1 MLFAKTGIPYAF
13 FVIYLRYP
21 YKSKW

>member
-1 MLFAKTGIPYAF
+1 MLFTKTGIPYAF
-13 FVIYLRYP
+13 FELYLKYP